1 MAVEGDGAIQR
12 LPSALQLQA
21 AYWVVRS
28 IGDAAVPASDL
39 ADSYPHVPTDGIHDR
54 ASLLSGQRLL
64 AELGL
69 LAEQNGLIFP
79 HAELAAFRPLP
90 QDAFVEVLLERVLS
104 GRQDMW
110 LSAFTST
117 DNVFWERVPANA
129 VHLLQSVFED
139 PDRRTAFVVATARKV
154 EAALLAE
161 IGAEGEDAVVAACR
175 EYLQNKDRADLAS
188 QVQRLSLEND
198 ALGYDVTSPDC
209 RGRRHHLEVKATRS
223 IGTCIEFYL
232 SRNEAITGAN
242 DASWAVVVARQ
253 DIGGYDGSLA
263 MRVLGWLTYP
273 DVAPALPHDAA
284 PSDVLHG
291 RWESARISVPDNL
304 LRPGLPLDRD

>member
-1 MAVEGDGAIQR
+1 MVERDDFVCPHA
-12 LPSALQLQA
+12 
-21 AYWVVRS
+21 
-28 IGDAAVPASDL
+28 DL
-39 ADSYPHVPTDGIHDR
+39 ASLR
-54 ASLLSGQRLL
+54 AL
-64 AELGL
+64 
-69 LAEQNGLIFP
+69 
-79 HAELAAFRPLP
+79 PL
-90 QDAFVEVLLERVLS
+90 DAFVEVLLERVLS
-104 GRQDMW
+104 ERQDMW

-117 DNVFWERVPANA
+117 DSVFWERVPANA

-139 PDRRTAFVVATARKV
+139 PNRRTAFVVATARKV

-161 IGAEGEDAVVAACR
+161 IGADGEEAVVAACR
-175 EYLQNKDRADLAS
+175 EYLLNKDRADLAS

-232 SRNEAITGAN
+232 SRNEATTGAN

-253 DIGGYDGSLA
+253 EIGGHDGSLA
-263 MRVLGWLTYP
+263 MRVVGWLAYP
-273 DVAPALPHDAA
+273 DVAPALPYDAA

-291 RWESARISVPDNL
+291 RWASARISVPDNL